1 MELGLWM
8 YRWPQLDGKEGTEKG
23 RVILPSKSDS
33 GKKNYL
39 DHGLETAYDLADSGV
54 EGRQGKM
61 KMHNTIIKRKV

>member
-1 MELGLWM
+1 MVRRE
-8 YRWPQLDGKEGTEKG
+8 QKKEESSYLAKVTQA
-23 RVILPSKSDS
+23 
-33 GKKNYL
+33 KKNYL